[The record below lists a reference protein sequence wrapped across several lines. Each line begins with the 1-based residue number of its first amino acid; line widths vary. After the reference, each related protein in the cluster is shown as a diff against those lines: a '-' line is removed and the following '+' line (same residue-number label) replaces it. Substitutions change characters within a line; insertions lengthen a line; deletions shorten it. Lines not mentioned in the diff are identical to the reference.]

1 MIMIRS
7 ITIHH
12 RNRAKGLTMVELMVA
27 SVLGLMIIGTVIYL
41 LFSSKVA
48 FNENERFGAINENSR
63 YAMSVLSD
71 ELRLVDFWG
80 QTRVIDI
87 SNDPDLPAV
96 GAADCTGSLDV
107 SGNGFANGYNYAN
120 SLWATTAAAAT
131 VEACITDAVVNSD
144 VIFIKHVAK
153 TPTLLADLVAN
164 RTYLMANDTK
174 GVLFNE
180 NDASP
185 PSDIVGG
192 DVPSGTVWE
201 YMTAA
206 YYVRTVVGQP
216 ALYRKRL
223 IGNIWEN
230 PGQEVA
236 IGVERLHLEF
246 GIDNNN
252 DAVADFFVNSNAVTA
267 AQWSAVVAVK
277 IFLLVRSATEDRT
290 YTNAKTYQLGS
301 VAFGGATYT
310 PNDKFYRTLFNT
322 SVTLRNRRLLIMGG
336 L

>member
-1 MIMIRS
+1 MIQPIK
-7 ITIHH
+7 IHH
-12 RNRAKGLTMVELMVA
+12 RYRAKGLTMVELMVA

-41 LFSSKVA
+41 FFSSKVA
-48 FNENERFGAINENSR
+48 FNENERFGAINENAR
-63 YAMSVLSD
+63 YAMSILSD

-80 QTRVIDI
+80 QTRVVDI
-87 SNDPDLPAV
+87 SNDPDLAAV

-120 SLWATTAAAAT
+120 PLWATTAAAAM
-131 VEACITDAVVNSD
+131 VEVCITDAKVNSD

-164 RTYLMANDTK
+164 RSYLMANDTK
-174 GVLFNE
+174 GILFNQ
-180 NDASP
+180 NDATP
-185 PSDIVGG
+185 PTDSVGG
-192 DVPSGTVWE
+192 DVPGGTIWE

-206 YYVRTVVGQP
+206 YYVRTVAGQP

-223 IGNIWEN
+223 NGNAWES

-236 IGVERLHLEF
+236 LGVERLHLEF

-252 DAVADFFVNSNAVTA
+252 DAVADFFVNSDTVTA

-277 IFLLVRSATEDRT
+277 IFLLVRSATEDRN
-290 YTNAKTYQLGS
+290 YTDAKTYQLGS
-301 VAFGGATYT
+301 AAFGGVAYT
-310 PNDKFYRTLFNT
+310 PNDSFYRTLFNT
-322 SVTLRNRRLLIMGG
+322 SITLRNRRLLIMGG